1 LSKSAAVVFAEH
13 PAESRSPSIPD
24 YEVISHIGSGSYGD
38 VWLVRS
44 REGVLWAA
52 KVVHRNRFQ
61 DERPYER
68 EFAGL
73 RNFRPISSQS
83 PAFVQILNTGR
94 DDAAGYFFYV
104 MELADNDGPS
114 ATVSEARTTTTNVFP
129 AYVPLTLARLLKK
142 ERRLPVA
149 ECLRL
154 GLELSK
160 GVYRLHLAG
169 LIHRDIKPSNIIFV
183 GGMPKLADIGLVVEQ
198 VEAEAVVGTEG
209 YIPPEGPNTVQ
220 SDIYALGKVLY
231 EAGMGMNPSEFPR
244 PCGEMADGP
253 DAETL
258 RELNGVILRAC
269 APRATDRYPSV
280 LHLAGDLAWL
290 LEGKSILKRRRH
302 LQLRKRAV
310 SAGVLVLALASAGIA
325 LLIA

>member
-1 LSKSAAVVFAEH
+1 MVFAEH
-13 PAESRSPSIPD
+13 PAESRPPSIPD
-24 YEVISHIGSGSYGD
+24 HEVIIHIGSGSYGD

-44 REGVLWAA
+44 CEGVLRAA
-52 KVVHRNRFQ
+52 KVVHRSRFK
-61 DERPYER
+61 DDRPYER

-73 RNFRPISSQS
+73 RNFQPISSQS
-83 PAFVQILNTGR
+83 PAFVHILQTGR
-94 DDAAGYFFYV
+94 DDAAGYFFYI
-104 MELADNDGPS
+104 MELADNDSPS
-114 ATVSEARTTTTNVFP
+114 AQASEAVTTTTKVFP

-183 GGMPKLADIGLVVEQ
+183 DGMPKLADIGLVVEQ
-198 VEAEAVVGTEG
+198 VEAETVVGTEG
-209 YIPPEGPNTVQ
+209 YIPPEGPNTVR

-244 PCGEMADGP
+244 PCWEMAEGP
-253 DAETL
+253 DAEHL

-269 APRATDRYPSV
+269 APRSTDQYPSI
-280 LHLAGDLAWL
+280 LHVAGDLAWL
-290 LEGKSILKRRRH
+290 LEGKSILKRRRT
-302 LQLRKRAV
+302 QQFRSWAV
-310 SAGVLVLALASAGIA
+310 PVGLVTLVMTLILLSVLFA
-325 LLIA
+325 